1 MWSTTRLCWR
11 WRLIR
16 RRLRRPRSRKPWSR
30 GCFRSFHVPIAMASW
45 RRTAGAIGQKRK
57 VEAGFKGVIDGRYGQ
72 QIMRHT
78 FRHHPASRL
87 RRVGGL
93 GTPPPDICRA
103 PPGSMPSRY
112 ANSPEPPGSGPFNRG
127 GPVVVRDTRRNYF
140 SYEKGVVSMNETINP
155 FELKFQRSPDGL
167 NANTRGK
174 IVGTLLGRA
183 CGAERAGDEND
194 NLWAIDGAS
203 VDRKS

>member
-87 RRVGGL
+87 RRL
-93 GTPPPDICRA
+93 GEIALRIALVSSSINHDDFVTVKAMECALMFCEWQEALRYKYR
-103 PPGSMPSRY
+103 PSD
-112 ANSPEPPGSGPFNRG
+112 F
-127 GPVVVRDTRRNYF
+127 D
-140 SYEKGVVSMNETINP
+140 
-155 FELKFQRSPDGL
+155 D
-167 NANTRGK
+167 
-174 IVGTLLGRA
+174 
-183 CGAERAGDEND
+183 
-194 NLWAIDGAS
+194 
-203 VDRKS
+203 